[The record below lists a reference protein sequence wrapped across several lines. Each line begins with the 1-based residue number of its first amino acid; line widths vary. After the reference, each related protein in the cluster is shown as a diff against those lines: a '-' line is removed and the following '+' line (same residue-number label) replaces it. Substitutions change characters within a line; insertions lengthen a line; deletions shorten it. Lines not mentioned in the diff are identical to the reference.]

1 MIKLALCLLL
11 SISPVFSQTE
21 GENSF
26 EYTKR
31 VRDALETIK
40 TIKPENYISK
50 VDKFRGDLEKYI
62 ENKKRVC
69 DGEFSTVILGEKPR
83 EDIKNK
89 KNKLTRE
96 EKKLC
101 FRELKAL
108 QITFVNNLYV
118 ARKSYVEYLHKE
130 RLQEL
135 ASARAKTIKSLQ
147 NSFNKKR
154 KTSKRKR

>member
-1 MIKLALCLLL
+1 MNKLILCLILVT
-11 SISPVFSQTE
+11 STVFAQTE

-31 VRDALETIK
+31 VRDALETLK
-40 TIKPENYISK
+40 TIKPENYVSK

-83 EDIKNK
+83 EGNSEK

-118 ARKSYVEYLHKE
+118 ARKSYVKYLYKE
-130 RLQEL
+130 RLAEL
-135 ASARAKTIKSLQ
+135 ASAREKTIKSLQ

-154 KTSKRKR
+154 KKSRRRR